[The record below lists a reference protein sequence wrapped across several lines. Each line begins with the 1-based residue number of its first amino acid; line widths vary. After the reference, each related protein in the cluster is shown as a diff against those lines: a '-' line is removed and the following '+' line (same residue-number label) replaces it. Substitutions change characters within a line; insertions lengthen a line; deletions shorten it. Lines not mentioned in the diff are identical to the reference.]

1 MKSPIWLLLIAGT
14 ASADISDISAPPPLR
29 PLPVFRPLAPIVVAG
44 FEAPVTLSAS
54 TLLGQDVAGPSHRV
68 REQVPTDGY
77 MAHFSIDSDFGDMEV
92 ISTEL
97 ARVRIHELGAIR
109 KLLEVSRSDLFAEG
123 VRRSIE
129 QPVDAVKNI
138 AKDPVGSVRAVP
150 RTVGHFFQRVGQ
162 TVGNAAAN
170 SRDRRERGEDSQ
182 VGANIGSAA
191 RGIIGFESARLE
203 CARQLGVDPYSD
215 NERLQQEIDRVS
227 WVFFSGGL
235 PLRIGAMA
243 ISGGASVALTA
254 TKVVGLPDEIYSL
267 TPSELALRNQQDLTV
282 MGVPEDQ
289 IRRYLSNEALS
300 ITLRVSIIRSL
311 KALGTLPG
319 SAAVAEVAANC
330 ETRRQ
335 VEFLNQ
341 ALILL
346 ARQQQSGKSRY
357 SSLEVVGRLPGAI
370 DQTGVLQISAP
381 VDYVSWTP
389 EVAEFAKREDLIG
402 RKPTLLLGGGATERT
417 RIELKALGWT
427 LVTP

>member
-1 MKSPIWLLLIAGT
+1 MKSPLWLLLIAGT
-14 ASADISDISAPPPLR
+14 ASADITDISAPPPLR
-29 PLPVFRPLAPIVVAG
+29 PLPVFRPLTPIVVAG
-44 FEAPVTLSAS
+44 FEAPVILSAT
-54 TLLGQDVAGPSHRV
+54 TLLGQDAAGPSHRV
-68 REQVPTDGY
+68 RESVPTDGY
-77 MAHFSIDSDFGDMEV
+77 MAHFSIDSDFGDMQV
-92 ISTEL
+92 VGTEL

-129 QPVDAVKNI
+129 QPVEAVKNI
-138 AKDPVGSVRAVP
+138 AQDPVGSVKAVP
-150 RTVGHFFQRVGQ
+150 RTVGHFFQRIGQ

-182 VGANIGSAA
+182 VGTNIGSAA
-191 RGIIGFESARLE
+191 RGIIGFEAARLE

-267 TPSELALRNQQDLTV
+267 TPSELALRNQQDLAI

-289 IRRYLSNEALS
+289 IRRFLSNEALS
-300 ITLRVSIIRSL
+300 ITLRVSIVRSL
-311 KALGTLPG
+311 KALGTLRG

-346 ARQQQSGKSRY
+346 ATRQQSGKSKY
-357 SSLEVVGRLPGAI
+357 NSLEVAGRLPGAI
-370 DQTGVLQISAP
+370 DETGVLQISAP

-389 EVAEFAKREDLIG
+389 EVAEFAKRDDLIG
-402 RKPTLLLGGGATERT
+402 RKPTLLLGGGATDRT
-417 RIELKALGWT
+417 RMELKTLGWT

>member
-1 MKSPIWLLLIAGT
+1 MKSPLWLLLIAGT
-14 ASADISDISAPPPLR
+14 ASADISDHSAPPPLR
-29 PLPVFRPLAPIVVAG
+29 PLPVFEPIRPVAVAG
-44 FEAPVTLSAS
+44 FEAPVVLSAT
-54 TLLGQDVAGPSHRV
+54 TLLGQDAVGPSHRV
-68 REQVPTDGY
+68 REFVPTDGY
-77 MAHFSIDSDFGDMEV
+77 MAHFSIDSDFGEMQV
-92 ISTEL
+92 VGTEL
-97 ARVRIHELGAIR
+97 ARVRIHELAAIR

-129 QPVDAVKNI
+129 QPVAAVKNI
-138 AKDPVGSVRAVP
+138 AKDPVGSVKAVP

-182 VGANIGSAA
+182 VGAGIGNAA

-203 CARQLGVDPYSD
+203 CARQLGVDPYTD
-215 NERLQQEIDRVS
+215 NERLQQEIDRIS

-243 ISGGASVALTA
+243 VSGGASMALTA

-267 TPSELALRNQQDLTV
+267 TPSELALRNQQDLAA

-289 IRRYLSNEALS
+289 IRRFLSNEALS

-311 KALGTLPG
+311 RALGTLRG
-319 SAAVAEVAANC
+319 SAAVAGVAANC

-346 ARQQQSGKSRY
+346 ATRQQSGKSKY

-370 DQTGVLQISAP
+370 DETGVLQISAP

-389 EVAEFAKREDLIG
+389 EVAEFAKREDLVG

-417 RIELKALGWT
+417 RTELKALGWT

>member
-1 MKSPIWLLLIAGT
+1 MKSPLWLLLIAGT
-14 ASADISDISAPPPLR
+14 ASADINDVSAPPPLR
-29 PLPVFRPLAPIVVAG
+29 PLPVFRPFTPIAVEG
-44 FEAPVTLSAS
+44 FEAPVILSAS
-54 TLLGQDVAGPSHRV
+54 VLLGEDAVGPSHRV
-68 REQVPTDGY
+68 RESVPTDGY
-77 MAHFSIDSDFGDMEV
+77 MAHFSIDSDFGDMQV
-92 ISTEL
+92 VGTEL

-123 VRRSIE
+123 MRRSIE
-129 QPVDAVKNI
+129 QPVAAVKNI
-138 AKDPVGSVRAVP
+138 AKDPVGSVKAVP
-150 RTVGHFFQRVGQ
+150 RTVGHFFQKIGQ
-162 TVGNAAAN
+162 TVENAASNAK
-170 SRDRRERGEDSQ
+170 DRRERGEDSQ
-182 VGANIGSAA
+182 VGAGIGNAA
-191 RGIIGFESARLE
+191 KVIIGFEAARLE
-203 CARQLGVDPYSD
+203 CARQLGVDPYTD
-215 NERLQQEIDRVS
+215 NERLQQEIDRIS

-243 ISGGASVALTA
+243 ISGGASAALTA

-267 TPSELALRNQQDLTV
+267 TPSELALRNQQDLAA

-311 KALGTLPG
+311 KALGTLQG

-346 ARQQQSGKSRY
+346 ANRQQSGKSKY

-370 DQTGVLQISAP
+370 DETGVLQISAP

-417 RIELKALGWT
+417 RSELKVLGWT